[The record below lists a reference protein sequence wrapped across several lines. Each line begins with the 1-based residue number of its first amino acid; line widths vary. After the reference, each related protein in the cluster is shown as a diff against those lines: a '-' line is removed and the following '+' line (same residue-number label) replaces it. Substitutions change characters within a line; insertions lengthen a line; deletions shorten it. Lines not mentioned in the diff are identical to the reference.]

1 MSYLGSWKIDDYLP
15 IPVTTHRFSSGAAY
29 APTALTYSIY
39 EDATMTGLDEDVD
52 MTPASPFDS
61 VTGFYLARRQLT
73 AAAGFEKGKNYTVLI
88 KATVD
93 SVAAIAAHTFQI
105 EAEVDANT
113 VSASTVALEATLTA
127 IKGAGWSDETL
138 KAISDAV
145 DAISGGGA
153 SVNEIWNELTATHT
167 TVGSFAKAI
176 TDILE
181 DTGVTL
187 PALIAAIQTWASS
200 AISASYTAGAI
211 SEIRGSSWS
220 IPMTD
225 LTLDSNKQQFS
236 IKRRATDSDADAIL
250 FVDSATGLIT
260 LNGVSTGLTA
270 ADATLVYAGTTLTLT
285 VKANVT
291 AQLPV
296 GIWNYGIQYV
306 TAAGLVEEPYGGT
319 FTVTADIVR
328 ATT

>member
-29 APTALTYSIY
+29 APTSLTYSIY
-39 EDATMTGLDEDVD
+39 EDATATGLDEDVD

-61 VTGFYLARRQLT
+61 VVGFYLARRQLT

-105 EAEVDANT
+105 EAEVDANV
-113 VSASTVALEATLTA
+113 VSGTVA
-127 IKGAGWSDETL
+127 
-138 KAISDAV
+138 
-145 DAISGGGA
+145 
-153 SVNEIWNELTATHT
+153 
-167 TVGSFAKAI
+167 TVTSI
-176 TDILE
+176 TN
-181 DTGVTL
+181 GVTL
-187 PALIAAIQTWASS
+187 ADDAITAAKFDESTAFPVKSADTGATQIARVGADSDTLETLSDQMDGIATWSS
-200 AISASYTAGAI
+200 AAISASYTAGAI
-211 SEIRGSSWS
+211 SDIRGSSWS
-220 IPMTD
+220 IAMTD

-236 IKRRATDSDADAIL
+236 IKRRATDQDADAIL

-285 VKANVT
+285 LKANVT

-296 GIWNYGIQYV
+296 GVWHYGIQYV